1 MRLDALVVPE
11 PDLALT
17 VDLVRFLE
25 SSGFHAAWIADSP
38 PLGWPDVY
46 VTLGLCATATSRI
59 RLGPGVTNPI
69 TRHGSVTANAL
80 ATLQRLSGGRA
91 ELGIGVGYSAV
102 LAAGLR
108 PATVAQL
115 AEYVGEL
122 RRTFEAR
129 QVRVPIYIAASGP
142 KTLLAAGRL
151 GDGAMVTV
159 GTHPALIR
167 RALAQ
172 IRQGAEHA
180 GRDPRNIDVV
190 FLAGMAIADDWE
202 EAKREA
208 SPVAARRAKD
218 AEFHPEFFLPP
229 ELEHLRHDAEQV
241 ARHYDVK
248 RHVDPEAPHNRLVT
262 DALVDALTLVGT
274 AERCA
279 RQLAAMRE
287 AGAVRVALFP
297 AGSER
302 RRALERF
309 VQAVLPGLAEKAPD

>member
-1 MRLDALVVPE
+1 VKLDVLVVPE
-11 PDLALT
+11 PDLKLT

-25 SSGFHAAWIADSP
+25 SSGFHSAWIADSP

-46 VTLGLCATATSRI
+46 MTLGLCATETSRLK
-59 RLGPGVTNPI
+59 LGPGVTNPI
-69 TRHGSVTANAL
+69 TRHASVTANAL
-80 ATLQRLSGGRA
+80 VTLHRLSGGRA
-91 ELGIGVGYSAV
+91 ELGLGVGYSAV
-102 LAAGLR
+102 RAAGLR
-108 PATVAQL
+108 PATIAQL
-115 AEYVGEL
+115 TEHVGDL

-129 QVRVPIYIAASGP
+129 RMSIPIYIAASGP
-142 KTLLAAGRL
+142 KMLLTAGRL

-159 GTHPALIR
+159 GTHPALVR

-172 IRQGAEHA
+172 IRQGAEQA
-180 GRDPRNIDVV
+180 GRDPRDVEV
-190 FLAGMAIADDWE
+190 AFLAGMAIADDWE

-229 ELEHLRHDAEQV
+229 ELEHLRPDAEQV

-262 DALVDALTLVGT
+262 DELVQALTLVGT

-279 RQLAAMRE
+279 QQIAAMRE
-287 AGAVRVALFP
+287 AGAARVALFP

-309 VQAVLPGLAEKAPD
+309 VQGVLPRLA

>member
-1 MRLDALVVPE
+1 MKLDALVI
-11 PDLALT
+11 PDTDLPRT

-46 VTLGLCATATSRI
+46 VTLGLCAAATSRI

-69 TRHGSVTANAL
+69 TRHPSVTANAL
-80 ATLQRLSGGRA
+80 VTLQRLSGGRA
-91 ELGIGVGYSAV
+91 ELGLGVGYSAV
-102 LAAGLR
+102 RAAGLR

-115 AEYVGEL
+115 TAYVGEL

-129 QVRVPIYIAASGP
+129 QVPVPIYVAASGP
-142 KTLLAAGRL
+142 RTLLAAGRL

-167 RALAQ
+167 LALAQ
-172 IRQGAEHA
+172 IREGAEQA
-180 GRDPRNIDVV
+180 GRDPRKIDVV
-190 FLAGMAIADDWE
+190 FLAGMAIAEDWE

-229 ELEHLRHDAEQV
+229 ELEHLRADAQRV
-241 ARHYDVK
+241 ARAYDVQ
-248 RHVDPEAPHNRLVT
+248 RHIDPGAPHNRLVT

-274 AERCA
+274 AARCA
-279 RQLAAMRE
+279 QQIAAMRE
-287 AGAVRVALFP
+287 AGATRIALFP

-309 VQAVLPGLAEKAPD
+309 VQAVLPKLATP

>member
-1 MRLDALVVPE
+1 MKLDVLVVPE

-17 VDLVRFLE
+17 LDLVHFLE
-25 SSGFHAAWIADSP
+25 SSGFHSAWIADSP

-46 VTLGLCATATSRI
+46 MTLGLCAAETSRLK
-59 RLGPGVTNPI
+59 LGPGVTNPI
-69 TRHGSVTANAL
+69 TRHASVTANAL
-80 ATLQRLSGGRA
+80 VTLQRLSGGRA
-91 ELGIGVGYSAV
+91 ELGLGVGYSAV
-102 LAAGLR
+102 RAAGLR

-115 AEYVGEL
+115 TEYVGDL

-129 QVRVPIYIAASGP
+129 QVPVPIYVAASGP

-167 RALAQ
+167 RAVAQ
-172 IRQGAEHA
+172 VRLGAEQA
-180 GRDPRNIDVV
+180 GRDPGALDVV
-190 FLAGMAIADDWE
+190 FLAGVAISDDWE

-229 ELEHLRHDAEQV
+229 ELAHLRRDAERV
-241 ARHYDVK
+241 ARAYDVQ

-262 DALVDALTLVGT
+262 DQLAQALTLVGT

-279 RQLAAMRE
+279 RQIAAMRE
-287 AGAVRVALFP
+287 AGAARIALFP

-309 VQAVLPGLAEKAPD
+309 VAAVLPRLR